1 MHIIFIEVMLN
12 QADKYKQ
19 HEDVYMFLVHTEYT
33 STHTQLDPRISFF
46 FLDNVLVILPMSCR
60 SVQCVCIKVL
70 LRVYGIYLC
79 PLSGQ
84 RFVSIIIH
92 THTHTRIHIPMYGV
106 A

>member
-46 FLDNVLVILPMSCR
+46 FFGTMSWSFCQCPVGQFGVFVLKCCYEFMVFIYVLCR
-60 SVQCVCIKVL
+60 VKGLYQ
-70 LRVYGIYLC
+70 
-79 PLSGQ
+79 
-84 RFVSIIIH
+84 
-92 THTHTRIHIPMYGV
+92 
-106 A
+106 